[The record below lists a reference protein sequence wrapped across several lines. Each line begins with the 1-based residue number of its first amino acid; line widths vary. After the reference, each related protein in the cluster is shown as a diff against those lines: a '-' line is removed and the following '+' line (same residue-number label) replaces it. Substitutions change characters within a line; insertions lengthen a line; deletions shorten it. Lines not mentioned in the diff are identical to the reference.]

1 MPDDPV
7 PDPESAPPTPAPS
20 SDASAA
26 AGAAPPVAPPAS
38 RPTSAVGADDDPIMG
53 AAQAAG
59 NLAPW
64 KKGARWEVVVAQGVI
79 LGIAGLVIWLAPG
92 FGASTAL
99 QLIGLLLLAMAL
111 LSTWRI
117 LRGQV
122 APARMAT
129 VAFRAGVGVTVGLI
143 TVIGAF
149 IVEDRNVGTV
159 ALAIILG
166 IGLVLYGLVA
176 LVTAFARREPGSGFP
191 VVALIVAALTVI
203 VGLLLVING
212 RNGIDSLQG
221 TFTLLGILMLLAGLG
236 FVGYGYMLRS
246 AQMQPDVA
254 E

>member
-7 PDPESAPPTPAPS
+7 PTPDSTAIPSAATTPPATPVTTPRTPSAPASAPS
-20 SDASAA
+20 GSATA
-26 AGAAPPVAPPAS
+26 
-38 RPTSAVGADDDPIMG
+38 DDPIMG

-59 NLAPW
+59 GLAPW
-64 KKGARWEVVVAQGVI
+64 KKGARWEVVIAQGVV
-79 LGIAGLVIWLAPG
+79 LAIAGLIIWLAPG
-92 FGASTAL
+92 FGASAAL
-99 QLIGLLLLAMAL
+99 QLIALLLLAMAL

-122 APARMAT
+122 APQRMAP

-166 IGLVLYGLVA
+166 VGLVLYGLVA
-176 LVTAFARREPGSGFP
+176 LVSTFARREPGSGIP
-191 VVALIVAALTVI
+191 VVALIVSALTVI
-203 VGLLLVING
+203 VGLMLIING
-212 RNGIDSLQG
+212 RNGIDSLQS

-236 FVGYGYMLRS
+236 FLGYGWMLRS
-246 AQMQPDVA
+246 AQMQPGEA